1 MFQAGRRISL
11 RSCSGVALDFVAL
24 AVQAFLNS
32 EVTMTKIILAF
43 FLFALPTFAQ
53 DSGAA
58 ALAAAGCGAPETEF
72 NVKLD
77 KKTHPLP
84 QPEPGK
90 ATIVV
95 FAELGSACIGCVM
108 LRTGIDGS
116 WVGAL
121 EHTSYSYFSIPP
133 GDHRVCVAIQSK
145 LKGRSEIAGAASLTA
160 EAGNVYYL
168 RLGGVNNKLLL
179 KPVDPAEGPLLIKS
193 AALST
198 ATPKKP

>member
-1 MFQAGRRISL
+1 
-11 RSCSGVALDFVAL
+11 
-24 AVQAFLNS
+24 
-32 EVTMTKIILAF
+32 MTKIMLAF

-53 DSGAA
+53 DSGAS
-58 ALAAAGCGAPETEF
+58 ALTAAGCGAPETEF

-77 KKTHPLP
+77 KKSHPLP

-90 ATIVV
+90 ATVVV
-95 FAELGSACIGCVM
+95 FAQLGSACLGCII
-108 LRTGIDGS
+108 LRLGSDGS

-121 EHTSYSYFSIPP
+121 EHTSYAIFSASP

-145 LKGRSEIAGAASLTA
+145 LKRFSETAAAASLTA
-160 EAGNVYYL
+160 EAGNVYYF
-168 RLGGVNNKLLL
+168 RVVGANNALLL

-198 ATPKKP
+198 SELKKP